1 MVKYLNFIFQIENN
15 FINLFYM
22 KIINKDNYELDFI
35 YIEIFYF
42 FLYLYRKRSVI
53 CKIWIQIDGGVYD
66 NSR

>member
-1 MVKYLNFIFQIENN
+1 
-15 FINLFYM
+15 M

-53 CKIWIQIDGGVYD
+53 CKIWI
-66 NSR
+66 